1 MMDILELIGGGGRLY
16 VDTNVHA
23 IEISGIGI
31 CELNMGVCEGRL
43 YMDSNVH
50 YIRKKG

>member
-1 MMDILELIGGGGRLY
+1 LY

-23 IEISGIGI
+23 IEISGTGI
-31 CELNMGVCEGRL
+31 CELNTGVCEGMF